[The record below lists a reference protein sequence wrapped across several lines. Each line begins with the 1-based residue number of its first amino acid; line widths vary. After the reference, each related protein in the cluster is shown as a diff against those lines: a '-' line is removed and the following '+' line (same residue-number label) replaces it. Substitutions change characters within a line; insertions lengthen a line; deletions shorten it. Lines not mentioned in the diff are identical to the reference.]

1 MFIDTH
7 AHIDYFKNPKRVVQ
21 ESLAQGVGKI
31 ILPGVEPD
39 KFDTIISLIEQYD
52 CVYGGIGVHPNDAH
66 LFNKEAAKKM
76 TELSEH
82 PKIVAIGEI
91 GLDYHHN
98 PESAELQ
105 KEVFAT
111 QLEIA
116 SAQRLPLMI
125 HDRDAHDDVLEILK
139 KYEVKNAIMHCFSGN
154 IKLARECVKM
164 GMLLGIGG
172 VVTFK
177 NAKDLKT
184 VVKEI
189 PLESIV
195 LETDAPYLA
204 PHPFRGEENSPKYLN
219 FIAKEIANLKDTSV
233 EEVEDVTTQNALK
246 FFNLKKQVS

>member
-7 AHIDYFKNPKRVVQ
+7 AHIDYFKNPKKIVQ
-21 ESLAQGVGKI
+21 ESLEGGVGKI

-39 KFDTIISLIEQYD
+39 KFDTIISLIEKYD
-52 CVYGGIGVHPNDAH
+52 CVYGALGVHPNDAH
-66 LFNKEAAKKM
+66 LFDKEAAKKM
-76 TELSEH
+76 VELSEH

-98 PESAELQ
+98 PENAELQ
-105 KEVFAT
+105 KEVFIT

-116 SAQRLPLMI
+116 AAQKLPVMI

-139 KYEVKNAIMHCFSGN
+139 KYEVKKGVMHCFSGDA
-154 IKLARECVKM
+154 KFAKKCVEM
-164 GMLLGIGG
+164 GLLIGIGG

-177 NAKDLKT
+177 NAKELKNA
-184 VVKEI
+184 VKEV
-189 PLESIV
+189 PLTSIV

-219 FIAKEIANLKDTSV
+219 FIAKEIANLKDTSL

-246 FFNLKKQVS
+246 FFNLKE

>member
-7 AHIDYFKNPKRVVQ
+7 AHIDYFKSPKKVVR
-21 ESLAQGVGKI
+21 ESLEAGVGKI

-52 CVYGGIGVHPNDAH
+52 CVYGALGVHPIDAH

-76 TELSEH
+76 TDLSEH
-82 PKIVAIGEI
+82 PKIVAIGEV

-98 PESAELQ
+98 PENAELQ

-116 SAQRLPLMI
+116 AAQRLPVMV
-125 HDRDAHDDVLEILK
+125 HDRDAHNDVLEILK
-139 KYEVKNAIMHCFSGN
+139 KYEVKKAIMHCFSGDV
-154 IKLARECVKM
+154 KFARKCVEM
-164 GMLLGIGG
+164 GFLIGIGG

-177 NAKDLKT
+177 NAKELKN
-184 VVKEI
+184 VVKEV
-189 PLESIV
+189 PLTSIV

-204 PHPFRGEENSPKYLN
+204 PHPFRGEENSPKFLN
-219 FIAKEIANLKDTSV
+219 FIAKEIANLKDTSL

-246 FFNLKKQVS
+246 FFNMKE